1 MAASIASTSLAS
13 LGTDAAPLWFKPDAF
28 LDPKFDPNSYVND
41 LKRYVSLTDVV
52 FYYLLR
58 HQRLRTA
65 LFSALHYL
73 YLTFQKKMQVPL
85 ETLNAQLA
93 SHAEALRARLVEVV
107 NADYDEFVSLSTK
120 LVDVDGAVAKLQ
132 APLLEIKERV
142 EAARSAVAAQATA
155 LQEGLSRRQAAA
167 AARELLELAQEAMHV
182 MAKVEKLLFELPQ
195 VGAVEVHSS
204 NNTIGGLTSGQQ
216 QQQQDGNTLGESEQ
230 EDLEARCR
238 LLDRLCSEVSRLN
251 FFAVKGEE
259 LEAVRQ
265 MASRIQ
271 RATTSLQSE
280 MDSALARVIHAQNPT
295 ALAVLL
301 HAYGSLGTTEAAES
315 VVRKEV
321 VAPVVS
327 AAVKQAVQKQKEENT
342 SSSSSSLTSS
352 STVSLA
358 LMLPAVHAA
367 LQEQTGPFFE
377 LALSPAGGAAA
388 FDFLG
393 GSLLPESL
401 TAIEKAC
408 PGCYSPGVPDAFHAN
423 YLAYTSFIDSLERL
437 CSTESQLKRFRE
449 SDSYTQYK
457 KKWNLA
463 AYFSLR
469 FQDVA
474 RGLEDALDGVGLAE
488 ETKAIK
494 FKFAATTAVWN
505 ALQSTMD
512 PQVFLPQLGDRFLRL
527 VLQVVA
533 RFCTWIVEGTEEK
546 AEKAPETP
554 GVPEENNKIENR
566 SNTRWAVGTSVE
578 QLAAV
583 AQDIAA
589 LQSAIQ
595 SEILPQLTALIAS
608 SNGSTSSASE
618 ALGAAF
624 GDCDEN
630 LGAASEAVLR
640 TAASG
645 LVERCCE
652 ALKQL
657 RGIVATFRMTSRGAP
672 TRPAQYASAVLEPL
686 ATFLTSADGL
696 SQTGRTALSRAV
708 LDGVVERYHTLAHD
722 TLSTV
727 RKTESSLRRLKSR
740 KGDGVDSAGGASG
753 GAPPV
758 TYGTDELIAM
768 QLTLDI
774 EEFGKKVKECGVAP
788 ETLESFEQLKAVV
801 ALPQQET

>member
-41 LKRYVSLTDVV
+41 LKRY
-52 FYYLLR
+52 
-58 HQRLRTA
+58 
-65 LFSALHYL
+65 
-73 YLTFQKKMQVPL
+73 VPL